1 MRVIASV
8 LSNEQE
14 ILTDVNVTNLE
25 NGKTTRTDAAGRFAI
40 DVASGETLLK
50 FTHVGFDY
58 DTFKAKDI
66 KSVVELYPS
75 TLGEVNVQGT
85 KKDSSNDSF
94 LWLFGAAAL
103 YFGAKK
109 IFGKKTS
116 QPRKVTI
123 R

>member
-75 TLGEVNVQGT
+75 TLNEVNVQGT
-85 KKDSSNDSF
+85 KKDTSDNSL
-94 LWLFGAAAL
+94 LWILGLGALF
-103 YFGAKK
+103 FGGKK
-109 IFGKKTS
+109 LFGKKTP